1 MTSYAS
7 KEMNIM
13 GAKAFVD
20 SVNESDGRSTKNS
33 TILYAVLGKTDVST
47 NQMLLQLQKQSKTNT
62 MIFGKMQLVLKR

>member
-33 TILYAVLGKTDVST
+33 TILYAVLGKVHRANEPNAPTAIETIKDKHYD
-47 NQMLLQLQKQSKTNT
+47 L
-62 MIFGKMQLVLKR
+62 

>member
-20 SVNESDGRSTKNS
+20 SINESDGRSTKNS
-33 TILYAVLGKTDVST
+33 TIVYAVLGKST
-47 NQMLLQLQKQSKTNT
+47 ECLMNQMLLQL
-62 MIFGKMQLVLKR
+62 